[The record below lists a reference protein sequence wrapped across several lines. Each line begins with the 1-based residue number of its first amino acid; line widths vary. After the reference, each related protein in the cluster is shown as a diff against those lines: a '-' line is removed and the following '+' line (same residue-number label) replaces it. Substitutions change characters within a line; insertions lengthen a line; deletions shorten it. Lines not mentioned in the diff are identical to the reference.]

1 MDRRNPTGD
10 VARPTA
16 RGCGWHLADA
26 ARGVFQG
33 DFAADLGLAGAVA
46 QATLGFVPVFGTLA
60 AARDAVA
67 NWRGRDRIGFVLNLL
82 ALVPFFGGFA
92 KTAEVARNVQRVGR
106 TILVF
111 RRDRRDRARQ

>member
-1 MDRRNPTGD
+1 M
-10 VARPTA
+10 ARPA
-16 RGCGWHLADA
+16 PRGCGGHLGDA

-67 NWRGRDRIGFVLNLL
+67 NWRGRDRVGFVLNLL
-82 ALVPFFGGFA
+82 ALIPFFGGFA
-92 KTAEVARNVQRVGR
+92 KAAEVARNAQRVGR
-106 TILVF
+106 TIAVI
-111 RRDRRDRARQ
+111 RRERRDRARR